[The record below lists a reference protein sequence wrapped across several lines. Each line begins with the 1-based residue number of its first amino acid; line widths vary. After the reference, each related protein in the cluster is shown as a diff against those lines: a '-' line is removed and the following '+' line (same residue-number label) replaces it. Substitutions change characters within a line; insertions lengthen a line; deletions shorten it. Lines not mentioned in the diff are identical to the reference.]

1 MAVTLNFG
9 KKNYGPADCSVF
21 LVGREEHEPDRI
33 LRFEVYSQKLVD
45 LQKVCQQ
52 HDLKEVVAMALAE
65 WISFEEYGYACQ
77 TMNDSHPYVAEDE
90 IEEFA
95 EGGFTD
101 PMEDGKVY
109 DTRLFVNA
117 LGWFWFE
124 VYYYKGQMETTE
136 THISEVLDAVKALK
150 G

>member
-1 MAVTLNFG
+1 
-9 KKNYGPADCSVF
+9 
-21 LVGREEHEPDRI
+21 
-33 LRFEVYSQKLVD
+33 
-45 LQKVCQQ
+45 
-52 HDLKEVVAMALAE
+52 
-65 WISFEEYGYACQ
+65 
-77 TMNDSHPYVAEDE
+77 MNDSHPYVAEDE